1 MNQDKLYRKEGRRY
15 VEVSMPERFDM
26 QDGIWLVSSKPGV
39 KSMSSLYW
47 KVGDLKRPVDII
59 THAGLQTLENDLAI
73 YLMQLGDEN
82 SPEFKEA
89 KEISSGW
96 VNKPVGYYN
105 ISASQLVSL
114 FIRRM
119 ATYLEEGE
127 TMHWDSLQMK
137 FRSET
142 ELHTK
147 PEFEEGVKVLY
158 KFTEWLKK
166 NNIKFRQNNNIG

>member
-1 MNQDKLYRKEGRRY
+1 MNQEKLYRKEGRKY

-26 QDGIWLVSSKPGV
+26 QDGVWLVTNKPGV

-47 KVGDLKRPVDII
+47 KVGDLKRPVDIV
-59 THAGLQTLENDLAI
+59 THAGLQTLEDDLAK
-73 YLMQLGDEN
+73 YLVALGDVT
-82 SPEFKEA
+82 SPEFIEA
-89 KEISSGW
+89 KEVCGGW
-96 VNKPVGYYN
+96 LKDHVGYYN

-114 FIRRM
+114 FIRRL

-127 TMHWDSLQMK
+127 TVHWDSLQMK

-147 PEFEEGVKVLY
+147 PEFTQGVKVLY
-158 KFTEWLKK
+158 QFTEWLKK